1 MTRKQ
6 KKSKADK
13 AYETFLKILMWVLIA
28 FAAYILVNVSIKTI
42 VPLLHLDDSL
52 PIKNGKFVADE
63 LELVHNQGTIAHPK
77 YFSYGKVNPIPGY
90 RKDEE
95 SLLSDSNE
103 TDFLFHREEGVQGP
117 DQIYFA
123 VSTKAAQEA
132 AEDAC
137 ERIAGFYQN
146 AEVQPPQ
153 NGKETD
159 VGYVQFTYTYRREDG
174 SDCYGCNVYLTG
186 NENAVLIAM
195 ISDEA
200 LDWGREIE
208 KALSYFI
215 PSTK

>member
-1 MTRKQ
+1 M
-6 KKSKADK
+6 
-13 AYETFLKILMWVLIA
+13 
-28 FAAYILVNVSIKTI
+28 LVS
-42 VPLLHLDDSL
+42 
-52 PIKNGKFVADE
+52 E
-63 LELVHNQGTIAHPK
+63 LQV
-77 YFSYGKVNPIPGY
+77 
-90 RKDEE
+90 
-95 SLLSDSNE
+95 
-103 TDFLFHREEGVQGP
+103 
-117 DQIYFA
+117 
-123 VSTKAAQEA
+123 
-132 AEDAC
+132 
-137 ERIAGFYQN
+137 FYQN

-153 NGKETD
+153 NGKGTD